1 VSSRDGA
8 GDAPTLERLA
18 ASGAFIFDVDGCL
31 VLGDAPGGI
40 GGRAVPGAAD
50 LVSGLKRRG
59 ARLLCCTNGSG
70 RPPEAYAASL
80 RGHGLDV
87 EDAEMLTPPVIA
99 ADWLARERAG
109 ATVMVVSGEGV
120 TEPLRRAGVTVVAP
134 DPGTRADVVF
144 VGPVRELT
152 ATHVQ
157 VAAEAIWAGAEFL
170 VTSYAPAIPG
180 RHGRFAS
187 TSAAAAAGLAH
198 VTGAEPTIVG
208 KPSRLVVDVAT
219 GRLGCAPEDIVVVGD
234 DPTLDIAVGRAAG
247 AATVLVLSGIVD
259 AGDVAALPESQRPDV
274 VIADVGELLA
284 ALTA

>member
-1 VSSRDGA
+1 VNHGGA
-8 GDAPTLERLA
+8 GREATVKRLA
-18 ASGAFIFDVDGCL
+18 QSRAFIFDVDGCL

-40 GGRAVPGAAD
+40 GGHAVPGAAQ
-50 LVSGLKRRG
+50 LISELKRRG

-80 RGHGLDV
+80 RGHGV
-87 EDAEMLTPPVIA
+87 PIEDEEMLTPPVVA

-109 ATVMVVSGEGV
+109 ATVMVLSGEGV

-134 DPGTRADVVF
+134 EPGVRADILF

-152 ATHVQ
+152 ATQVQ
-157 VAAEAIWAGAEFL
+157 AAADTIWAGAEFL

-208 KPSRLVVDVAT
+208 KPSPLVVDVAT
-219 GRLGCAPEDIVVVGD
+219 GRLGCAAEEIVVVGD
-234 DPTLDIAVGRAAG
+234 DPTLDIAVGRVAG
-247 AATVLVLSGIVD
+247 AATVLVLSGIVG
-259 AGDVAALPESQRPDV
+259 AEEVVALPEPHRPDA
-274 VIADVGELLA
+274 VIDDVGELLA
-284 ALTA
+284 ALTG